1 MTSAR
6 VTPLGHPVGM
16 VLRLSPDLPILWRTP
31 SSVQFGS
38 EPVVVLDEVSEGE
51 DRLIASLAAGIS
63 DTGYAMVARSVG
75 VSPEDADRLLTA
87 VTPAL
92 EAPPASAPSSVGVL
106 GDSPLA
112 RAIAGILDGVGLL
125 GTPDDAALVVLVADW
140 VVSPADHLT
149 WLSRDVAHLPV
160 VTSERV
166 VTVGPFVEPGL
177 GPCLYCVQLAR
188 TDLDP
193 AWPAIATQ
201 LWGRAPRELDR
212 LERAEISAFVV
223 RRLQLRL
230 ADGPTEATS
239 WRVAQGGEVSATAWG
254 RHPDCRCAVPAGT
267 DWAAVPSDLAET
279 TTAEPTRVPAFAGP
293 V

>member
-1 MTSAR
+1 
-6 VTPLGHPVGM
+6 M

-38 EPVVVLDEVSEGE
+38 EPVVVLDQVSEGE

-75 VSPEDADRLLTA
+75 VSPEDADRLLAA

-92 EAPPASAPSSVGVL
+92 ESATASLPSSVSVL
-106 GDSPLA
+106 GDSGLA
-112 RAIAGILDGVGLL
+112 RAIAGLLDGVGLL
-125 GTPDDAALVVLVADW
+125 GAPDDAALVVLVADW
-140 VVSPADHLT
+140 VVSPADHFA
-149 WLSRDVAHLPV
+149 WLNRDVVHVPV
-160 VTSERV
+160 VTTERSV
-166 VTVGPFVEPGL
+166 VVGPFVEPGL

-212 LERAEISAFVV
+212 LERAEVAAFVV
-223 RRLQLRL
+223 RRLQERL
-230 ADGPTEATS
+230 TGGPAEATS
-239 WRVAQGGEVSATAWG
+239 WRVANEGEVSVTGWG
-254 RHPDCRCAVPAGT
+254 RHPDCRCAVPAGI
-267 DWAAVPSDLAET
+267 DWAAVPQPATLD
-279 TTAEPTRVPAFAGP
+279 EPTRGP
-293 V
+293 VFAVPV

>member
-1 MTSAR
+1 
-6 VTPLGHPVGM
+6 M

-38 EPVVVLDEVSEGE
+38 EPVVVLDHVSEGE

-63 DTGYAMVARSVG
+63 ETGYAMVARSVG
-75 VSPEDADRLLTA
+75 VTPEASSRLLAA

-92 EAPPASAPSSVGVL
+92 DVPPASVPSSVAVL
-106 GDSPLA
+106 GDSGLA
-112 RAIAGILDGVGLL
+112 LTMAGLLDSQGLL
-125 GTPDDAALVVLVADW
+125 GAPDDAALVVLVADW
-140 VVSPADHLT
+140 VVSPADHLA
-149 WLSRDVAHLPV
+149 WLNRDVVHVPV
-160 VTSERV
+160 VVSERA

-212 LERAEISAFVV
+212 LERAEVAAFVV
-223 RRLQLRL
+223 RKIQARL
-230 ADGPTEATS
+230 AGHPTPPES
-239 WRVAQGGEVSATAWG
+239 WRFTPEGEVSVTGWA
-254 RHPDCRCAVPAGT
+254 RHPDCRCAVPAGI
-267 DWAAVPSDLAET
+267 DWAAVPSDP
-279 TTAEPTRVPAFAGP
+279 AEPTTAVPTRAPIYAVP

>member
-1 MTSAR
+1 
-6 VTPLGHPVGM
+6 M

-38 EPVVVLDEVSEGE
+38 EPLVVLDEVSDGE

-75 VSPEDADRLLTA
+75 VAPEDADRLLAA

-92 EAPPASAPSSVGVL
+92 EAPAASVTSSVAVL
-106 GDSPLA
+106 GDSGLA
-112 RAIAGILDGVGLL
+112 RTIAGLLDSRGLL
-125 GTPDDAALVVLVADW
+125 GDPDGASVVVLVADW
-140 VVSPADHLT
+140 VLSPADHMT
-149 WLSRDVAHLPV
+149 WLNRDVVHVPV
-160 VTSERV
+160 VVTERA

-201 LWGRAPRELDR
+201 LWGRAPRELGR
-212 LERAEISAFVV
+212 LTTAEVATFVV
-223 RRLQLRL
+223 RRLQERL
-230 ADGPTEATS
+230 QNGPAEARS
-239 WRVAQGGEVSATAWG
+239 WRIADDGGVSVSGWE
-254 RHPDCRCAVPAGT
+254 RHPDCRCAVPAGI
-267 DWAAVPSDLAET
+267 DWAAVPDPDRADQM
-279 TTAEPTRVPAFAGP
+279 TAEPTRAPVFAVP